1 MLSAPPDKPRILVV
15 EDDLS
20 TREALSMLLSAEG
33 YGVSTAADGVA
44 ALEQLHDGQRPGLI
58 LLDLMMPLMDGWQFR
73 NEQLRDPGL
82 ANIPVIVCSASWR
95 AGQGGGSTLQALA
108 YLDKPVDPRELIAVV
123 QRSYPSRRTSGQ
135 PF

>member
-44 ALEQLHDGQRPGLI
+44 ALEQLRDGQRPGLI

-73 NEQLRDPGL
+73 HEQLRDPSL

-95 AGQGGGSTLQALA
+95 PAKAAAALC
-108 YLDKPVDPRELIAVV
+108 KPSLTSIN
-123 QRSYPSRRTSGQ
+123 PSIRAS
-135 PF
+135 